1 MRKVV
6 TTIPV
11 PDGETTFF
19 ADGTFNTLE
28 GSLTVDTRYWLHDD
42 WQAVLNAPA
51 SERVSVAREIDR
63 ARALIDPANYEGAM
77 TIIGMQCSIQWH
89 DDNDGGLQDVYISF
103 SEDLLNHEGETAEED
118 IYGVPDEKIFFYLD
132 KEQVDSLTSAILNED
147 EFWSIEDKEWFI
159 DLSEGCEAITDPN
172 NI

>member
-1 MRKVV
+1 MKKVV
-6 TTIPV
+6 TLIPV

-63 ARALIDPANYEGAM
+63 ARALINPANYEGAM
-77 TIIGMQCSIQWH
+77 TIIGVKCAIQWH
-89 DDNDGGLQDVYISF
+89 DDNDSGLQDVYISF
-103 SEDLLNHEGETAEED
+103 GTCDYDDQQVDSF
-118 IYGVPDEKIFFYLD
+118 GVPDESVFFYLSKD
-132 KEQVDSLTSAILNED
+132 EVESLTTAILNE
-147 EFWSIEDKEWFI
+147 EEYWSLDDKEWFI
-159 DLSEGCEAITDPN
+159 DLSEGCEAITN
-172 NI
+172 KEEV

>member
-1 MRKVV
+1 MSKVV
-6 TTIPV
+6 TTINV

-28 GSLTVDTRYWLHDD
+28 GSLTVDTRYWMQVD

-63 ARALIDPANYEGAM
+63 ARALIDPRNYEGAT
-77 TIIGMQCSIQWH
+77 TIIGVKCAIQWH
-89 DDNDGGLQDVYISF
+89 DDNNGGLQDVYISF
-103 SEDLLNHEGETAEED
+103 SEELFNHEGETAEED
-118 IYGVPDEKIFFYLD
+118 IHGVPDEEIFFYLN
-132 KEQVDSLTSAILNED
+132 KEQVESLTSAILNEED
-147 EFWSIEDKEWFI
+147 YWSIEDEDWFI